1 MSADEPVAID
11 PICGMKVTKATA
23 KWTYEH
29 EGETFYFCGKGCK
42 EKFVAKNTQGPSEPS
57 AKSTNPQASPE
68 PSKTRTNRVFVC
80 PMHPEI
86 RQNGPGDCPICGMPL
101 EPDVPSADGDEAAE
115 HEFRQMSRRLW
126 VSAALAVPLLVISMG
141 GFALP
146 WVELL
151 LATPVVLWAAW
162 PFHVRAINSIRTWNL
177 NMFTLIGLGVSAAY
191 AYSVVAVLFPSL
203 FPPSARDMHG
213 NVGVYFEA
221 AVVIVA
227 LVIVGQVL
235 ELRARLKTGSAI
247 KEMMGLFAPTARRIT
262 ASGADEEV
270 PLEHVRVGDRLRVRP
285 GEKVP
290 VDGVIEEGGSSI
302 DESMVSGEPLPVA
315 KQSGD
320 AVVGATINGTGS
332 FVMRAEKVGSDT
344 LLARIIAM
352 VAEAQRSRAPIQ
364 RLADTISAYFVLGVI
379 GAAVLAFAAW
389 MVWGPEPRLA
399 HAVVSAVA
407 VLIIACP
414 CALGLATPM
423 SIMVATGKAAGMGVL
438 FRNAESIE
446 TLRLVDTLVIDKT
459 GTLTEGKPSVSS
471 VETVG
476 DGGGSSVGDAEI
488 VRLAATLERASEH
501 PLAAALVADA
511 KRRSLDLGTAGAFTS
526 VTGKGVRGDVDGRAV
541 VVGNAALMA
550 DVQVDTARLA
560 GRADAMRQDG
570 QTVVFVAVDGALAG
584 VIGIKDPVK
593 ATTPA
598 AITALRDSGLRI
610 VMMTGDHEATARAVA
625 AGLKIDEVFAGMT
638 PEGKA
643 DAIGR
648 LVSEGRVV
656 AMAGD
661 GINDAPALAK
671 SQVGIAMGTGTDVAM
686 ASAGVTL
693 VRGDLSGILHA
704 RELSVAT
711 MANIRQNLW
720 LAFVYNALGVP
731 LAAGVLY
738 PVFGW
743 LLSPMVAAAAMS
755 LSSVSVITNALRLR
769 TFEPSR

>member
-1 MSADEPVAID
+1 MSTDNDIAID

-23 KWTYEH
+23 KWVYESDS
-29 EGETFYFCGKGCK
+29 ETVYFCGKGCR
-42 EKFVAKNTQGPSEPS
+42 EKFVRTHEGSNDEHSEVRTNTQGSSEPP
-57 AKSTNPQASPE
+57 AK
-68 PSKTRTNRVFVC
+68 RTNAIYVC

-86 RQNGPGDCPICGMPL
+86 RQSGPGDCPICGMPL
-101 EPDVPSADGDEAAE
+101 EPDVPSAEGDEAAE

-126 VSAALAVPLLVISMG
+126 VSAALAVPLLVLSMG
-141 GFALP
+141 GFEMP
-146 WVELL
+146 WVELM

-162 PFHVRAINSIRTWNL
+162 PFHVRAFNSVRTWNL
-177 NMFTLIGLGVSAAY
+177 NMFTLIGLGVAAAY
-191 AYSVVAVLFPSL
+191 VYSVVAVLFPSL

-213 NVGVYFEA
+213 NIGVYFEA
-221 AVVIVA
+221 SAVIVA
-227 LVIVGQVL
+227 LVLVGQVL
-235 ELRARLKTGSAI
+235 ELRARLQTGSAI
-247 KEMMGLFAPTARRIT
+247 KALMGLFAPTARRVKADGT
-262 ASGADEEV
+262 DEEV
-270 PLEHVRVGDRLRVRP
+270 PLERVHVGDRLRVRP

-290 VDGVIEEGGSSI
+290 VDGVMLEGASSI

-315 KQSGD
+315 KREGD
-320 AVVGATINGTGS
+320 PVIGATMNGTGS
-332 FVMRAEKVGSDT
+332 FVMRADKVGSDT

-379 GAAVLAFAAW
+379 GCAALAFAAW
-389 MVWGPEPRLA
+389 MLFGPEPRLA

-423 SIMVATGKAAGMGVL
+423 SIMVATGRAASMGVL

-459 GTLTEGKPSVSS
+459 GTLTEGKPSVSAIEP
-471 VETVG
+471 VVIG
-476 DGGGSSVGDAEI
+476 AAEI

-501 PLAAALVADA
+501 PLASALVAEA
-511 KRRSLDLGTAGAFTS
+511 TRRNLTLGKAGAFS
-526 VTGKGVRGDVDGRAV
+526 SITGQGVRGDVDGKAV
-541 VVGNAALMA
+541 LVGNAALMA
-550 DVQVDTARLA
+550 DMHVDTAA
-560 GRADAMRQDG
+560 QSDRAAVLRSDG
-570 QTVVFVAVDGALAG
+570 HTVVFVAVDGALAG
-584 VIGIKDPVK
+584 LIGIQDPVK
-593 ATTPA
+593 PSTPP
-598 AITALRDSGLRI
+598 AIDALRATGLRI

-625 AGLKIDEVFAGMT
+625 SGLKIDEVLAGMT

-643 DAIGR
+643 NAVGR
-648 LVSEGRVV
+648 LVDEGRVV

-661 GINDAPALAK
+661 GINDAPALARA
-671 SQVGIAMGTGTDVAM
+671 QVGIAMGTGTDVAM

-693 VRGDLSGILHA
+693 IRGDLSGILHA
-704 RELSVAT
+704 RELSQAT

-738 PVFGW
+738 PVFGL

-755 LSSVSVITNALRLR
+755 LSSVSVISNALRLR
-769 TFEPSR
+769 ALKLRTDS